1 MAGSTPKKFVRL
13 AREQREHDILTAA
26 LAVFAERGYEGT
38 AVAEIA
44 ERAGVVEGTVYK
56 YFDSKRALLLK
67 VIEQWYAGMVE
78 DYTSD
83 LAGINGARERLR
95 FIIWR
100 HLRTVHDNPQLCRL
114 MFSEVRSEQDY
125 YDLDLHGMIRRYTK
139 FVVTIV
145 EEGQAALEFRGD
157 IAPVLL
163 RDLVF
168 GCIEHRSWNYISGRG
183 DLNIE
188 ETADQ
193 IVSILCD
200 GIVFGANQS
209 DLRKETERLAAV
221 ATRLEKL
228 LENSRPQIVENPEV
242 VKEPEA
248 VKKPLV
254 VKKPKVAKS
263 RSTA

>member
-1 MAGSTPKKFVRL
+1 MSNATPKKFARL
-13 AREQREHDILTAA
+13 AREQRVGDILQAA
-26 LAVFAERGYEGT
+26 LAVFSERGYEAA
-38 AVAEIA
+38 AVSEIA

-78 DYTSD
+78 DYTRD
-83 LAGINGARERLR
+83 LSGIVGARQRLR

-114 MFSEVRSEQDY
+114 MFREVRSEQDY

-145 EEGQAALEFRGD
+145 EEGQRANEFRAD
-157 IAPVLL
+157 ISPLLL
-163 RDLVF
+163 RDLIF

-188 ETADQ
+188 ESTDQ
-193 IVSILCD
+193 IVSILCE
-200 GIVFGANQS
+200 GIVSHTKS
-209 DLRKETERLAAV
+209 DLRSETDRLANV
-221 ATRLEKL
+221 AARLESL
-228 LENSRPQIVENPEV
+228 LGNPT
-242 VKEPEA
+242 PNA
-248 VKKPLV
+248 
-254 VKKPKVAKS
+254 VAKS
-263 RSTA
+263 KKNPRSTA

>member
-1 MAGSTPKKFVRL
+1 LS
-13 AREQREHDILTAA
+13 
-26 LAVFAERGYEGT
+26 
-38 AVAEIA
+38 
-44 ERAGVVEGTVYK
+44 
-56 YFDSKRALLLK
+56 S
-67 VIEQWYAGMVE
+67 EQWYAGMVE
-78 DYTSD
+78 DYTRD

-145 EEGQAALEFRGD
+145 EEGQAAAEFRGD

-209 DLRKETERLAAV
+209 DLRKETERLATV

-228 LENSRPQIVENPEV
+228 LENSPPRIVENPAITE
-242 VKEPEA
+242 EPEA
-248 VKKPLV
+248 VKKSDVL
-254 VKKPKVAKS
+254 KKPKVTKS